1 LLSTAKTLTSVLLAM
16 KVGAGSFQEPAMP
29 LSPLLARERPRKEF
43 LANAGVNPEDP
54 CFKDVL
60 PPLFRTSTRK

>member
-1 LLSTAKTLTSVLLAM
+1 VLLAM
-16 KVGAGSFQEPAMP
+16 KAGASLFQEPAMP
-29 LSPLLARERPRKEF
+29 LSPIFALERPRKEF